1 MERQHGFY
9 PEILDPKIAND
20 FLDNSGIFIGEYV
33 FFKEGS
39 ANCIPP
45 PPPYQEKKGLE
56 AFTHT
61 TLQSLAWKKTAHTVT
76 EAKIS

>member
-1 MERQHGFY
+1 M
-9 PEILDPKIAND
+9 I
-20 FLDNSGIFIGEYV
+20 FLTIGGYLSV
-33 FFKEGS
+33 NTFFLKGGTVHRT
-39 ANCIPP
+39 P
-45 PPPYQEKKGLE
+45 PPPYQEKNGLE